1 MWNAPQPTA
10 PMLGCSAWLCV
21 WVVFQAVQASPLTS
35 AYDPNLLAPWLL
47 QYVFTATSPSGA
59 PTVTSTVTNPLSGR
73 FTGLRPAT
81 Q

>member
-1 MWNAPQPTA
+1 M
-10 PMLGCSAWLCV
+10 
-21 WVVFQAVQASPLTS
+21 
-35 AYDPNLLAPWLL
+35 

-73 FTGLRPAT
+73 FTGLRSAT